1 MNNPLDEFG
10 MKVRKEREARGLT
23 QKQLAAKLGMSHR
36 TVMQAEICRSN
47 PKFETVVLLA
57 QELDISLDALIF
69 PETTSPNTLPKC
81 VYDYFKNKTEAE
93 AQKLI
98 GLCRQIE
105 AVNDGK

>member
-10 MKVRKEREARGLT
+10 MKVRKERDARGLT

-57 QELDISLDALIF
+57 QELNISLDALLF
-69 PETTSPNTLPKC
+69 PETTSPNELPKC
-81 VYDYFKNKTEAE
+81 VCDYFKDKTEAE

>member
-1 MNNPLDEFG
+1 MNNPLDAFG
-10 MKVRKEREARGLT
+10 TKVRKEREVRDLT

-57 QELDISLDALIF
+57 QELNISLDALIF
-69 PETTSPNTLPKC
+69 PETTSPNQLPKC
-81 VYDYFKNKTEAE
+81 VYDYFKDKTEAE

-98 GLCRQIE
+98 DLCRQIE
-105 AVNDGK
+105 AVNDDH

>member
-57 QELDISLDALIF
+57 QELNISLDALLF
-69 PETTSPNTLPKC
+69 PETTSPNELPKC
-81 VYDYFKNKTEAE
+81 VCDYFKDKTEAE

>member
-23 QKQLAAKLGMSHR
+23 QKQLAAKLRMSHR

-57 QELDISLDALIF
+57 QELNISLDALLF
-69 PETTSPNTLPKC
+69 PETTSPNELPKC
-81 VYDYFKNKTEAE
+81 VCDYFKDKTEAE